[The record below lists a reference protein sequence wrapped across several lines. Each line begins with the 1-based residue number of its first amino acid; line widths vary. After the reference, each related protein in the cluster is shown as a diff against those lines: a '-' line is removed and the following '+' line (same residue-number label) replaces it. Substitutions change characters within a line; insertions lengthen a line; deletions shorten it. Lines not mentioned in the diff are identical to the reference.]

1 MNRGLYLVVMNNR
14 SANATIKGY
23 FYQFD
28 HSIIQLL
35 SASNSDAVVLV
46 EGIED
51 IDLVDGDDGVLIQ
64 CKYYERTEYNHSVIK
79 DAVIQM
85 LRHFHGNECKQ
96 PQKLKYRIY
105 GHYKGGQDKFPSNI
119 DLAFLKKHFLTS
131 SVYKKIHE
139 VHVELAIDDV
149 RLNRFLKLLE
159 IDVRAKTYDDQQREV
174 EKLFVSQIRDCKMED
189 VQTFYYPIA
198 IHTIQKL
205 AIRKNEADRR
215 ITKKQFLD
223 EVNKKEAVFSSWL
236 LRKFGNEYYA
246 RFIKRKYFQSRS
258 TKVSK
263 AARIF
268 ILDIAA
274 EFDVAKIVALL
285 AKIGTKF
292 SHVEHQRTP
301 AQDRF
306 CPCVLLRGVRP
317 EDLIQLK
324 GHLLSS
330 GIKLVDGYA
339 FLGAAFSPKDL
350 AIQPTKEN
358 LIKLRF
364 IPSADQVG
372 LVISSIVGMS
382 IEIFEFYKDAPVAGI
397 KLASQVLHHKIKI
410 GTVHFIN
417 EVI

>member
-1 MNRGLYLVVMNNR
+1 MNRGLSLFVMNNR

-35 SASNSDAVVLV
+35 SAANSDTSVLV

-64 CKYYERTEYNHSVIK
+64 CKYHEGTEYNHSAIK
-79 DAVIQM
+79 NAIIQM
-85 LRHFHGNECKQ
+85 IRHFHGNGCKLS
-96 PQKLKYRIY
+96 QKLKYRIY
-105 GHYKGGQDKFPSNI
+105 GHYKEGQDKLPGKI
-119 DLAFLKKHFLTS
+119 DIGFLKTHFLTFS
-131 SVYKKIHE
+131 ADNKTHK
-139 VHVELAIDDV
+139 VHDELAIDDAH
-149 RLNRFLKLLE
+149 LKKFLSLLE

-198 IHTIQKL
+198 IHKIQKL
-205 AIRKNEADRR
+205 AIQKNEDDRR
-215 ITKKQFLD
+215 ITKGRFLD
-223 EVNKKEAVFSSWL
+223 EVNKKESVFSFWL
-236 LRKFGNEYYA
+236 RQKFGNEYYA
-246 RFIKRKYFQSRS
+246 RSIRRKYFQSRS

-263 AARIF
+263 TARIF

-274 EFDVAKIVALL
+274 EFDVAKIAALL

-306 CPCVLLRGVRP
+306 CPYVLLRGVRP

-324 GHLLSS
+324 RHLLRS

-364 IPSADQVG
+364 IPSVDQVES
-372 LVISSIVGMS
+372 VISSIVGMS
-382 IEIFEFYKDAPVAGI
+382 IEIFEFYKDTPIAGI
-397 KLASQVLHHKIKI
+397 KLASQILHHKIKI
-410 GTVHFIN
+410 ETVHFIT